1 MYVARKALLA
11 ELTTKLG
18 VDLQKLDIL
27 NTALIH
33 PTYAYEH
40 PKHAEHNQR
49 LEFLGDA
56 VLNVT
61 MADYLYLT
69 YPHKSEGELTK
80 IRAEVVSEQG
90 LAIIARRLALGKYLL
105 LGKGEEASG
114 GRERISIL
122 ADAVEAVFAAV
133 YLELGFAYAKKMIIE
148 ILLEQIKDTINN
160 GSRDYK
166 TKLQEILQKNQG
178 ETATYKILAAS
189 GPEHD
194 KTFLAGVYQKARL
207 LAEGEGKSKKDA
219 EQNAAKTALE
229 LL

>member
-1 MYVARKALLA
+1 MDVARKVQLH

-18 VDLQKLDIL
+18 IDLQKLDIL

-40 PKHAEHNQR
+40 PRHAEHNQR

-56 VLNVT
+56 VLNVS
-61 MADYLYLT
+61 MAEYLYLS
-69 YPHKSEGELTK
+69 YPGKSEGELTK

-90 LAIIARRLALGKYLL
+90 LAIVAQRLAVGKYLL

-122 ADAVEAVFAAV
+122 ADAVEAIFAAV
-133 YLELGFAYAKKMIIE
+133 YLELGFAYVKKMIIE
-148 ILLEQIKDTINN
+148 ILLDQIIDTINN

-178 ETATYKILAAS
+178 ETATYRILEAT

-194 KTFLAGVYQKARL
+194 KTFLAGVYQKDRL
-207 LAEGEGKSKKDA
+207 LGEGEGKSKKDA